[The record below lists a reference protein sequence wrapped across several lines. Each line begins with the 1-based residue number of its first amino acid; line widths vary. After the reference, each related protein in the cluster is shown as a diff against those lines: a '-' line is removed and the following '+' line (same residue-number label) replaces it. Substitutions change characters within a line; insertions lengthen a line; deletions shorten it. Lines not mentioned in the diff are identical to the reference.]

1 LIRQKPEVA
10 VRFSFIPQSRPDL
23 RPKKHRF
30 CERTRY
36 PQLREQSLGTIGMR
50 FLAKI
55 SFFGAFQGPNQG
67 LSCKGFFYMK
77 HRLVTT
83 VLKAKQRTGV
93 VAERMAK

>member
-1 LIRQKPEVA
+1 
-10 VRFSFIPQSRPDL
+10 
-23 RPKKHRF
+23 
-30 CERTRY
+30 
-36 PQLREQSLGTIGMR
+36 MR

-67 LSCKGFFYMK
+67 PSCKGFFYMK

-93 VAERMAK
+93 GAERMAKYIWFEHRWYVHPYD